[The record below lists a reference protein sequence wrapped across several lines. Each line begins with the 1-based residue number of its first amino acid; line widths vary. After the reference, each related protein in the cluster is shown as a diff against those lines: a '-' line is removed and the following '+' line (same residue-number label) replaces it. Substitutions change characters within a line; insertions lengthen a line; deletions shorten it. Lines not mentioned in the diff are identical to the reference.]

1 MFRKTNAN
9 TNVLMV
15 LCALSFF
22 LYLDR
27 VNLSAAAG
35 PIKAEFGFSNTTIGI
50 AFSAFGYSYA
60 VFQIVGGWFSDRFGP
75 KLTLILCSGIWV
87 CATVA
92 TAFVG
97 GLASLFAVRLLL
109 GIGEGATLPAEARA
123 IANWFAKEKRGF
135 VLGLTHSFSRL
146 GNAITP
152 PLVAFLIAL
161 YSWRAS
167 FLITGGLTAIWMI
180 VWAWYF
186 QDDPRKHKGIGQE
199 ELAALPAMESPG
211 DSQALSRVPWRA
223 VLKRMRPTMI
233 VYFCNTWTTSLYFTW
248 LPLFFM
254 HGQHLNLM
262 NSAVFSSGVFCAAVL
277 GDVTGGLVSDQ
288 ILRRTGNVVAAR
300 QNVIVISL
308 LGGLAFLAPLL
319 FSHNLMT
326 IAACLAGASFFSE
339 LTIGPI
345 WAVPMDIAPR
355 FTGTACGMLNLASAV
370 AWIISPMVF
379 GRVVDATGNW
389 TLPFA
394 GAIGFLVLGIIV
406 SFRIRP
412 DRRIADIV
420 AIGDSAANAAMSV
433 PSSS

>member
-1 MFRKTNAN
+1 MPRKTNVS

-15 LCALSFF
+15 LCALSFI

-35 PIKAEFGFSNTTIGI
+35 SIKAEFRFSNTTLGLV
-50 AFSAFGYSYA
+50 FSAFGYSYA
-60 VFQIVGGWFSDRFGP
+60 VFQIIGGWFSDRFGA
-75 KLTLILCSGIWV
+75 KLTLILCGCVWV

-97 GLASLFAVRLLL
+97 GFVSLFAVRLLL
-109 GIGEGATLPAEARA
+109 GIGEGATLPSQARA

-135 VLGLTHSFSRL
+135 VLGFTHSFSRL
-146 GNAITP
+146 GNAVTP
-152 PLVAFLIAL
+152 PLIAFLIAL

-167 FLITGGLTAIWMI
+167 FLITGGLTAIWVI

-186 QDDPRKHKGIGQE
+186 QDDPKKHKGIERE
-199 ELAALPAMESPG
+199 ELATLPAPESSGQP
-211 DSQALSRVPWRA
+211 QARIPVPWRA
-223 VLKRMRPTMI
+223 VLNRMRPTMI
-233 VYFCNTWTTSLYFTW
+233 VYFCNAWTTILYFTW

-262 NSAVFSSGVFCAAVL
+262 NSAFFSSGVFCSGVL
-277 GDVTGGLVSDQ
+277 GDVAGGLLSDQ

-300 QNVIVISL
+300 QNVIAISL
-308 LGGLAFLAPLL
+308 LGGLVFLAPLL
-319 FSHNLMT
+319 FSHKLMT
-326 IAACLAGASFFSE
+326 ITACLAGASFFSE

-345 WAVPMDIAPR
+345 WAVPMDIAPQ
-355 FTGTACGMLNLASAV
+355 FTGTASGMLNAASAV
-370 AWIISPMVF
+370 AGIISPLVF
-379 GRVVDATGNW
+379 GWVVDASGNW

-394 GAIGFLVLGIIV
+394 GAIGFLVLGIIM

-412 DRRIADIV
+412 DRRITDIV
-420 AIGDSAANAAMSV
+420 AIGDAAANAAI
-433 PSSS
+433 